1 MSVYHKELK
10 IKETQLLRE
19 VQQDLPPFL
28 QEFFRGISQTT
39 STKTRLA
46 YAYDLRVFF
55 RYLYEEHDKLGG
67 IAAQNLQVTDLNQ
80 ITSEDIDCFLEY
92 LSYYVHSNSENPAQ
106 QTQHH
111 NEEKGKSRKLAS
123 IRSMFKYFYKKGK
136 LSGNPAT
143 LVDTPKIHEKKIT
156 RLDVNEMANFLDAVE
171 SGEYL
176 TDRQKARHEKTKK
189 RDLALITLL
198 LGTGMRVSECVGIN
212 RKDLDFQNHAVK
224 VLRKG
229 GNEVMLYFG
238 EEVAEALS
246 DYLEERNQ
254 TITKEDGEDA
264 LFLSSQGKRISVRA
278 VQNLVKKYAHGVTAK
293 NISPH
298 KLRSTYGTNLYQET
312 GDIYLVADT
321 LGHADVNTTRKHY
334 AEIEENRRR
343 RAASFIKLRKD

>member
-1 MSVYHKELK
+1 MSVYHEELK

-111 NEEKGKSRKLAS
+111 NEEKGNLAS
-123 IRSMFKYFYKKGK
+123 SLPYVPCSNISTKGK
-136 LSGNPAT
+136 TIGKSGDPCRYTKNPR
-143 LVDTPKIHEKKIT
+143 KKIT

-278 VQNLVKKYAHGVTAK
+278 VQNLVKICAWRH
-293 NISPH
+293 S
-298 KLRSTYGTNLYQET
+298 Q
-312 GDIYLVADT
+312 
-321 LGHADVNTTRKHY
+321 KHFP
-334 AEIEENRRR
+334 
-343 RAASFIKLRKD
+343 S